1 MENKYKVVHDLK
13 KVKLILGNGFDLQ
26 CHLKTSYSDYF
37 LFDSSKNDV
46 LMEWVGNFENIAKYY
61 LTFNSSNHKESWRE
75 LKGFN
80 HFNIW
85 DILFYLVSFENKEI
99 CKWNWCDIESTIANC
114 LSNYDSKNKEAFNFE
129 LVFKILNRKILPSEI
144 EDKRIL
150 ILAGFIYKKNNEEC
164 FSNRKDYYNFLL
176 SQLKLFETNF
186 GKYIYEQH
194 FDDSKSAF
202 GVIDKNDRF
211 KKETKKTLESLCTLG
226 NITGVDTFNYDTPEC
241 EEIEALVH
249 NINGNIESPIFG
261 IDSDIFDADD
271 PRYIFSKTSRR
282 IDLEMNRTKI
292 EPIVEYE
299 NIIIFGCSLNKADYN
314 YFFSIFD
321 ELRITDPTT
330 TSKIVFAYSIYD
342 KEKKENIHRNLNQS
356 VTKLF
361 QEYSKYKGNN
371 IHFTRLL
378 ELLMIQQKIVFF
390 EIPFEENIE
399 SFYFNKNRMQY
410 I

>member
-1 MENKYKVVHDLK
+1 MEYKAKIVHDLK

-37 LFDSSKNDV
+37 LFDSSKNDA
-46 LMEWVGNFENIAKYY
+46 LKNWVEIFESKAEDY
-61 LTFNSSNHKESWRE
+61 LSLQISNHKSVWRE
-75 LKGFN
+75 LKGFDY
-80 HFNIW
+80 FNIW
-85 DILFYLVSFENKEI
+85 DILFYLVSFENKDI

-114 LSNYDSKNKEAFNFE
+114 LSNYDSKNKEVFNFE

-144 EDKRIL
+144 ENKRIL
-150 ILAGFIYKKNNEEC
+150 ILAGFIYKKNNEEV
-164 FSNRKDYYNFLL
+164 FFDRRNYYNFLL
-176 SQLKLFETNF
+176 SQLKLFEINF

-194 FDDSKSAF
+194 FDDSKSSF
-202 GVIDKNDRF
+202 GVIAENGQF
-211 KKETKKTLESLCTLG
+211 KKEAKKTLENLCTLG
-226 NITGVDTFNYDTPEC
+226 NITSVDTFNYDTPEC
-241 EEIEALVH
+241 GEIEALVH
-249 NINGNIESPIFG
+249 HINGNINSPIFG

-282 IDLEMNRTKI
+282 IDLEMNRETI
-292 EPIVEYE
+292 EPILEYE

-321 ELRITDPTT
+321 ELRITDSTT

-399 SFYFNKNRMQY
+399 SFCFNKNRMQY